1 MTNSE
6 IIECLTDENVILYN
20 NPSYE
25 GALIGVTWDGQ
36 AIYDFGRMVDSL
48 MKEGWD
54 EESAIDFISYN
65 YCYNSGEGYPIIA
78 DIII

>member
-1 MTNSE
+1 MKNRE
-6 IIECLTDENVILYN
+6 IVERLTDEGVVIFDD
-20 NPSYE
+20 PSYE
-25 GALIGVTWDGQ
+25 GALIGITWEGQ
-36 AIYDFGRMVDSL
+36 AICDFSRMVDSL